1 MDRSKQSEL
10 RAKYACEQSEHVIL
24 PVKCALHTKTSLPSK
39 SIHHQSKT
47 LHPIRPVRSK
57 ANYGQICI
65 RAKQACNPSSKAL
78 PPNKKP
84 HPSKSIHHQ
93 PEILHPIRPIQ
104 SKPNPPKTNTHSPS
118 PKPQPKN

>member
-93 PEILHPIRPIQ
+93 PDPPILFHHSKQTKSPPNKKLTIQ
-104 SKPNPPKTNTHSPS
+104 YF
-118 PKPQPKN
+118 